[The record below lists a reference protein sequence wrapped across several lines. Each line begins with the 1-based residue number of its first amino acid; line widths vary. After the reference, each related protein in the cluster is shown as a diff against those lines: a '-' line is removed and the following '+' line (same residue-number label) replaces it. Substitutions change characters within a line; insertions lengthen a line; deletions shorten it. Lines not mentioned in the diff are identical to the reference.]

1 MIYVLKIT
9 LQKEQ
14 PEPNIRFS
22 HAVHSS
28 KRGERVRSHTQIC
41 TRYGQWTY
49 VFVII
54 HRSQLECDHG
64 VISGTAPVQNGLPP
78 FRFDFR
84 DFKAG
89 LGLGTLDLQQIFFIL
104 QSIFCD
110 QSHLPCRGLQQL
122 QPGMRWCVQH
132 SQLIILTVNPCH
144 VLTNVH
150 NITCN
155 LKTRTSSL
163 FTLEYQYS
171 VDIYKQTI

>member
-1 MIYVLKIT
+1 MEYLTNGGKISWSMFWKLHYKKNNQSLIYASLMQCTHQREVRGCDHI
-9 LQKEQ
+9 
-14 PEPNIRFS
+14 PRF
-22 HAVHSS
+22 ALDMDN
-28 KRGERVRSHTQIC
+28 GHTCLWSYIDP
-41 TRYGQWTY
+41 
-49 VFVII
+49 
-54 HRSQLECDHG
+54 SDHG

-163 FTLEYQYS
+163 FTLEY
-171 VDIYKQTI
+171 

>member
-1 MIYVLKIT
+1 MEYLTNGGKISWSMFWKLHYKKNNPSLIYAPL
-9 LQKEQ
+9 LQCTHHREVKGGDHIHL
-14 PEPNIRFS
+14 PRFALDMDIGHSCLCSYKDPNWS
-22 HAVHSS
+22 V
-28 KRGERVRSHTQIC
+28 T
-41 TRYGQWTY
+41 W
-49 VFVII
+49 
-54 HRSQLECDHG
+54 
-64 VISGTAPVQNGLPP
+64 ISGTAPVQNGLPP

-84 DFKAG
+84 DFRAG
-89 LGLGTLDLQQIFFIL
+89 LGLWNFFML
-104 QSIFCD
+104 QSVFCD

-163 FTLEYQYS
+163 FTLEY
-171 VDIYKQTI
+171 